1 MKIAGNGLLQ
11 LKKKEEVQLGFI
23 SVTKFLSLEDF
34 AIVILMDTLLKNMTK
49 TWIFGV
55 RFQAQCLLQGILLM
69 LCALMGKFLYLV
81 NFNQT
86 RVIGEMQP

>member
-49 TWIFGV
+49 T
-55 RFQAQCLLQGILLM
+55 
-69 LCALMGKFLYLV
+69 
-81 NFNQT
+81 
-86 RVIGEMQP
+86 